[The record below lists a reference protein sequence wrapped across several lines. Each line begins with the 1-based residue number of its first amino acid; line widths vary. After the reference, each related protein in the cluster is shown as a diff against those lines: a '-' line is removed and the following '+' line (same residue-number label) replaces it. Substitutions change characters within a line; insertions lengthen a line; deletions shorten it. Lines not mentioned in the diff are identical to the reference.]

1 MLGPFAFQW
10 HCFSHKYGYEVLS
23 SFWTISTYLVCRGA
37 WCQSQAKESQRDSEW
52 GWFVKWCQLG
62 AVCTL
67 EIDLREKNTKGCECW
82 WFFFKESADN
92 EIMKPAKQARNE
104 FNERVWWSWEK
115 CEFYIFVSMSAKDL
129 HILISPSWFWYV
141 NHHLIVCLGSLGYNY
156 SGIFMDFMFLF
167 FLRRF
172 DLFWRLHLGPP
183 PA

>member
-67 EIDLREKNTKGCECW
+67 EIDLREKNTKGCDCW
-82 WFFFKESADN
+82 CFFSKNQLITRSWSQPSRPGMSL
-92 EIMKPAKQARNE
+92 MKGYDDLGKNVNSTFLWAWAQRICT
-104 FNERVWWSWEK
+104 FWSHHHGSDMSIIISSCVW
-115 CEFYIFVSMSAKDL
+115 D
-129 HILISPSWFWYV
+129 P
-141 NHHLIVCLGSLGYNY
+141 
-156 SGIFMDFMFLF
+156 
-167 FLRRF
+167 
-172 DLFWRLHLGPP
+172 
-183 PA
+183 